1 MNGSVIK
8 IFKTQFPSIKTTDP
22 IPPLTMFSEN
32 AANDT
37 ITSHPLYPEVAEWF
51 ATATIDIDG
60 NDIQASGTDWTAH
73 GAVTKA
79 HARYLYLHQDSAP
92 IDPLIALFRDSN
104 R

>member
-1 MNGSVIK
+1 MPPIQDVTLGTTSLHLTFTAYGDWIAN
-8 IFKTQFPSIKTTDP
+8 IF
-22 IPPLTMFSEN
+22 
-32 AANDT
+32 
-37 ITSHPLYPEVAEWF
+37 
-51 ATATIDIDG
+51 DG
-60 NDIQASGTDWTAH
+60 NDIQASGIDWTAH

>member
-1 MNGSVIK
+1 MISPLVGCDLNSDEQTEENEPSTAYGDWVAN
-8 IFKTQFPSIKTTDP
+8 IF
-22 IPPLTMFSEN
+22 
-32 AANDT
+32 
-37 ITSHPLYPEVAEWF
+37 
-51 ATATIDIDG
+51 DG